1 MLITLVLSFL
11 AGGLFTQFAKEIGLV
26 LYQSE
31 EIGFYL
37 SILGPLM
44 PFMYM
49 ESMVDGILKGLG
61 EQLSSFRYTALD
73 SVVRI
78 ALIYLLLPRFGMKG
92 FLFVMLVSNLLTSLL
107 NLHRLLHV
115 TGLRV
120 QWLRWVIKPVFSFLC
135 AGAAC
140 RFVLQP
146 LTQRLGLPLLAWAVL
161 GAVFTS
167 VIYALFIWLTG
178 CAGPGDFIVRR
189 TRKKAGERDSSV

>member
-1 MLITLVLSFL
+1 M
-11 AGGLFTQFAKEIGLV
+11 
-26 LYQSE
+26 
-31 EIGFYL
+31 
-37 SILGPLM
+37 
-44 PFMYM
+44 
-49 ESMVDGILKGLG
+49 
-61 EQLSSFRYTALD
+61 
-73 SVVRI
+73 RI
-78 ALIYLLLPRFGMKG
+78 ALIYLLLPRFGMQG

-189 TRKKAGERDSSV
+189 TRKKAGERDSSVGCGCRKGRRGCVKCRFLRAKFG